1 MGDGCSETSAARPHS
16 KWHDMVM
23 TEVGSTQSNTQG
35 YHREGAQ
42 GPTAQREVA
51 GGGGGSNWGKRAS
64 LSEEERMALRH
75 PGAKAPL
82 TAHRP
87 NYQRHHIHWWW
98 EVIRAGRC

>member
-1 MGDGCSETSAARPHS
+1 MPALFEKANVVPCHAMGDGCSETSAARPHS

-51 GGGGGSNWGKRAS
+51 GGGWVQWG
-64 LSEEERMALRH
+64 ETGE
-75 PGAKAPL
+75 P
-82 TAHRP
+82 
-87 NYQRHHIHWWW
+87 
-98 EVIRAGRC
+98 